1 MVWVSR
7 GFSARIRA
15 ARATPME
22 AHKSYERFEQG
33 HQVATG
39 EEDHLG
45 PHYGRNVAMVVA
57 LMAAFLAVAVFLSNE
72 AVKEVI
78 TGETHRADASA
89 QLESN
94 TLKIE
99 INKGNSTL
107 LKVLGQGT
115 PGERAAAAHTRA
127 HEAKVVEE
135 LEPADAE
142 LRHEIAA
149 HDKEVDH
156 ANTKHLDYELAEVG
170 LQVGIVLASVSI
182 LTRRR
187 WLLMLGAG
195 AASVGVVLIAVGL
208 FLV

>member
-1 MVWVSR
+1 
-7 GFSARIRA
+7 
-15 ARATPME
+15 ME
-22 AHKSYERFEQG
+22 AHRAYERFEQG
-33 HQVATG
+33 QHSGG
-39 EEDHLG
+39 EWEPG
-45 PHYGRNVAMVVA
+45 PHYARHAAMIVAVIA
-57 LMAAFLAVAVFLSNE
+57 GFLAVATFLAAE

-107 LKVLGQGT
+107 LKVLGTGT
-115 PGERAAAAHTRA
+115 PGEEAAAAHVRA
-127 HEAKVVEE
+127 HEAKVVDE
-135 LEPADAE
+135 LQPADAT

-149 HDKEVDH
+149 HDQEVDH
-156 ANTKHLDYELAEVG
+156 ANTQHLDYELAEVG
-170 LQVGIVLASVSI
+170 LEVGIVLASVSI
-182 LTRRR
+182 ITRRR
-187 WLLMLGAG
+187 WLLGLGSA